1 MNPEDDDVPLELVRL
16 KRLDSL
22 AELSDED
29 IMERCATGSEI
40 AFRALVKRYRS
51 RIMNLVSRFINDR
64 DRAEE
69 ISQEV
74 FLRVFRNRERYRKS
88 GKFSTW
94 IFTIAVNLTKN
105 EIRSRV
111 RHKGTFSLDALEEE
125 TGGQG
130 LPFPDTNPLPDEDLG
145 RGEIREKVAEAL
157 GKLPPRYREAVVLRD
172 VEGMSYEEVGQIL
185 GIPGGTVRSRINR
198 ARLMLKERLKPFLTL
213 EDV

>member
-1 MNPEDDDVPLELVRL
+1 MNPEGNVPLELVGL
-16 KRLDSL
+16 KRLDALS
-22 AELSDED
+22 ELSDED
-29 IMERCATGSEI
+29 VMERCAQGSEI
-40 AFRALVKRYRS
+40 AFRTLVQRFRG

-111 RHKGTFSLDALEEE
+111 RHKGTFSLDALEEDN
-125 TGGQG
+125 GGQG
-130 LPFPDTNPLPDEDLG
+130 LPFPDTNPLPDEDLNA
-145 RGEIREKVAEAL
+145 GEIRSKVAEAL
-157 GKLPPRYREAVVLRD
+157 RKLPPRYREAVVLRD
-172 VEGMSYEEVGQIL
+172 IEGLSYEEVGQIL
-185 GIPGGTVRSRINR
+185 RIPGGTVRSRINR
-198 ARLMLKERLKPFLTL
+198 ARLMLKERLRPHLSV

>member
-1 MNPEDDDVPLELVRL
+1 MTTESDVPIEPIRL
-16 KRLDSL
+16 KKLDL

-29 IMERCATGSEI
+29 VMERCAMGSEA
-40 AFRALVKRYRS
+40 AFRALVSRYRV
-51 RIMNLVSRFINDR
+51 RIMNLVCRFINDR

-111 RHKGTFSLDALEEE
+111 RHRGTFSLDAMEEE
-125 TGGQG
+125 SGGQG
-130 LPFPDTNPLPDEDLG
+130 VSFPDSKPLPDEDLNAH
-145 RGEIREKVAEAL
+145 EIGQKVAEAL
-157 GKLPPRYREAVVLRD
+157 TKIPARYREAVVLRD
-172 VEGMSYEEVGQIL
+172 VEGLSYEEVGQIL
-185 GIPGGTVRSRINR
+185 RIPGGTVRSRINR
-198 ARLMLKERLKPFLTL
+198 ARLMLKERLKPFLGL

>member
-1 MNPEDDDVPLELVRL
+1 V
-16 KRLDSL
+16 
-22 AELSDED
+22 
-29 IMERCATGSEI
+29 MERCATGSEI
-40 AFRALVKRYRS
+40 AFRALVQRYRG

-130 LPFPDTNPLPDEDLG
+130 LPFPDSNPLPDEDLNA
-145 RGEIREKVAEAL
+145 GEIRTKVAEAL
-157 GKLPPRYREAVVLRD
+157 RKLPPRYREAVVLRD
-172 VEGMSYEEVGQIL
+172 VEGLSYEEVGQIL
-185 GIPGGTVRSRINR
+185 RIPGGTVRSRINR
-198 ARLMLKERLKPFLTL
+198 ARMMLKERLKPYLTL